1 MNLNKLDKNKNIGV
15 LITSQNSSKLRCSN
29 ISFMKK
35 KKSRKIQTNSNKKNQ
50 ELGQTKNSAKLVLF
64 IFGLG
69 PILGIT
75 LFLYSKGFF
84 NSPNM

>member
-1 MNLNKLDKNKNIGV
+1 MKNKK
-15 LITSQNSSKLRCSN
+15 SK
-29 ISFMKK
+29 
-35 KKSRKIQTNSNKKNQ
+35 KIQPKSKQKNQ

-69 PILGIT
+69 PIIGIT

-84 NSPNM
+84 N